1 MYNQAGELC
10 HVPIRR
16 RLRADRSGLHLRQFV
31 PISLVGADWRTVDN
45 NSHPLQ
51 HLARHRYAITLYG
64 IFQ

>member
-16 RLRADRSGLHLRQFV
+16 CLRADRSGLRLRQFV
-31 PISLVGADWRTVDN
+31 PISLIGAHWRTVDN

-51 HLARHRYAITLYG
+51 HLAR
-64 IFQ
+64 QE